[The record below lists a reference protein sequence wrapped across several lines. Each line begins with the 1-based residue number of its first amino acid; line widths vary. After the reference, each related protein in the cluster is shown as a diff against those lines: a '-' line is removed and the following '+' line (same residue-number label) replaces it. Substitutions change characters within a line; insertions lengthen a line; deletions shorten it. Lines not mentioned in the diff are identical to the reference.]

1 MLWLASELTHMLLF
15 LRTLQNAGDLTVSGI
30 SDCRGLITGSQPE
43 AQRLGYKHVT
53 ADEHRDGLSSRTPAE
68 A

>member
-30 SDCRGLITGSQPE
+30 SVYPTDASLAVSW
-43 AQRLGYKHVT
+43 KHVT
-53 ADEHRDGLSSRTPAE
+53 TDTSTRNGLSSLTPAE
-68 A
+68 AE